1 MFEMYI
7 ETGGKRLRCG
17 YTTGSCSAG
26 AAKAA
31 VMLLFNKVETLSEI
45 EIATPKGIN
54 ITMPIEAV
62 VRFEDYVECTI
73 LKDGGDDPDSTNGI
87 EIKARVR
94 RIIQDNEKFS
104 EIIYDNEKIEVLNLS
119 LDQNY
124 SLKQENKD
132 QITHRNIENHNDL
145 CVENSELE
153 DLHRV
158 ILKGGL
164 GVGKVTKDGLFVP
177 KGEPAINPVPRKM
190 IKEEV
195 LKVLP
200 KNEIVEVTILV
211 PQGEEVAKKTF
222 NPRLGIEGGI
232 SILGTTGIVHP
243 MSEESLKASIRLE
256 IIQKA
261 LNNKRL
267 ILAFG
272 SLGDNY
278 SKELGF
284 KEEEIVICSN
294 YIGFALETCI
304 SCKVKSVIVVGHIG
318 KMSKIAYGCFNTHSK
333 VAGVRL
339 EVMALELA
347 LLGYDISLVEKVLM
361 EKTCEGA
368 VKMLGEGYSKLYEN
382 IGNKIVE
389 KIKEHVYGE
398 LEVKAVMY
406 YGASKPILLWKSEGI
421 TKI

>member
-7 ETGGKRLRCG
+7 ETGGQRLRCG

-31 VMLLFNKVETLSEI
+31 VMILFNKAETLCEI
-45 EIATPKGIN
+45 EIATPKGID
-54 ITMPIEAV
+54 ITMPIEAIV
-62 VRFEDYVECTI
+62 EFEDYVECTI

-94 RIIQDNEKFS
+94 RIAQDKGEISRINCGKEKS
-104 EIIYDNEKIEVLNLS
+104 SNLD
-119 LDQNY
+119 LDQKY
-124 SLKQENKD
+124 AIGQEYNENNL
-132 QITHRNIENHNDL
+132 HRNIENDNDL
-145 CVENSELE
+145 CVENSQLE

-200 KNEIVEVTILV
+200 EGEIVEVTILV

-318 KMSKIAYGCFNTHSK
+318 KMNKIAYGCFNTHSK
-333 VAGVRL
+333 VSGVRL

-347 LLGYDISLVEKVLM
+347 LLGYDISLVEKVLK

-382 IGNKIVE
+382 IGSKIVE
-389 KIKEHVYGE
+389 RISEYVYGE

-406 YGASKPILLWKSEGI
+406 YGAAKPILLWKSEGI
-421 TKI
+421 R

>member
-31 VMLLFNKVETLSEI
+31 AMLLFNKADTLSEI
-45 EIATPKGIN
+45 EISTPKGIN

-62 VRFEDYVECTI
+62 VRLEDYVECTI

-94 RIIQDNEKFS
+94 RIIQGKEQDIYKDFEGHNE
-104 EIIYDNEKIEVLNLS
+104 
-119 LDQNY
+119 
-124 SLKQENKD
+124 
-132 QITHRNIENHNDL
+132 L

-177 KGEPAINPVPRKM
+177 RGEPAINPVPRKM

-200 KNEIVEVTILV
+200 KDEIVEVTILV

-243 MSEESLKASIRLE
+243 MSEDSLKASIRLE
-256 IIQKA
+256 IVQKS

-304 SCKVKSVIVVGHIG
+304 SCKVKSVVVVGHIG

-347 LLGYDISLVEKVLM
+347 LLGYDISLVEKVLK

-368 VKMLGEGYSKLYEN
+368 VKMLGEGYSKLYKN

-421 TKI
+421 R